1 LTGEGEGGGEKVE
14 LISPSPSSP
23 PTKGGEVY
31 LGDEMKKLIVG
42 ISGAT
47 GAIYGIRLLEV
58 LSKSDVETHLI
69 ITEAA
74 EKTILMETNWEIKKI
89 KSLAR
94 VTYDIKDLGAAISSG
109 SFLSEGMVIIPCSIK
124 SLSGIANSFNE
135 NLLIRAADV
144 TLKERRKLVLVV
156 RETPLHL
163 GHLELMHQAS
173 RIGAILLP
181 PIPAFYFH
189 PKTIDDLVNHTVG
202 KVLDLFGMNHHLF
215 NRWGSN
221 SVKKTLRKKGFKD

>member
-1 LTGEGEGGGEKVE
+1 
-14 LISPSPSSP
+14 
-23 PTKGGEVY
+23 
-31 LGDEMKKLIVG
+31 MKRLIVG

-74 EKTILMETNWEIKKI
+74 EQTILMETNWKVEDV
-89 KSLAR
+89 KSLAK
-94 VTYDIKDLGAAISSG
+94 VPYNIKNIGGDISSG

-135 NLLIRAADV
+135 NLLIRTADV

-163 GHLELMHQAS
+163 GHIELMLQAS
-173 RIGAILLP
+173 RMGAILLP
-181 PIPAFYFH
+181 PVPAFYFY
-189 PKTIDDLVNHTVG
+189 PKTIDDLINHTVG

-215 NRWGSN
+215 NRWGS
-221 SVKKTLRKKGFKD
+221 SEVKKTLRKKGFRGENPGKNC

>member
-1 LTGEGEGGGEKVE
+1 MR
-14 LISPSPSSP
+14 LI
-23 PTKGGEVY
+23 
-31 LGDEMKKLIVG
+31 IG

-47 GAIYGIRLLEV
+47 GAIFGIRLLEF

-69 ITEAA
+69 ITEAG
-74 EKTILMETNWEIKKI
+74 ENTILMETDWKVEEV
-89 KSLAR
+89 KSLAK
-94 VTYDIKDLGAAISSG
+94 VVHDIKDLGADISSG

-163 GHLELMHQAS
+163 GHIELMLQAS
-173 RIGAILLP
+173 RMGAILVP
-181 PIPAFYFH
+181 PVPAFYFY

-202 KVLDLFGMNHHLF
+202 KVLDLFGIDHHLF
-215 NRWGSN
+215 QRWGSAPL
-221 SVKKTLRKKGFKD
+221 KKILKKRGFKN

>member
-1 LTGEGEGGGEKVE
+1 VKR
-14 LISPSPSSP
+14 
-23 PTKGGEVY
+23 
-31 LGDEMKKLIVG
+31 LIVG

-47 GAIYGIRLLEV
+47 GAIYGIRLLET
-58 LSKSDVETHLI
+58 LLKSDVETHLV

-74 EKTILMETNWEIKKI
+74 ERTILMETNWKLEDV
-89 KSLAR
+89 KSLAK
-94 VTYDIKDLGAAISSG
+94 VSYDIKNLGGDIASG

-144 TLKERRKLVLVV
+144 TLKERRKLILVV

-163 GHLELMHQAS
+163 GHIELMLQAS
-173 RIGAILLP
+173 RMGAILLP
-181 PIPAFYFH
+181 PVPAFYFH
-189 PKTIDDLVNHTVG
+189 PKTIDDLISHTVG

-215 NRWGSN
+215 NRWGS
-221 SVKKTLRKKGFKD
+221 SEVKEPLKKKGFKD

>member
-1 LTGEGEGGGEKVE
+1 VKR
-14 LISPSPSSP
+14 
-23 PTKGGEVY
+23 
-31 LGDEMKKLIVG
+31 LIVG

-47 GAIYGIRLLEV
+47 GAIYGIRLLET
-58 LSKSDVETHLI
+58 LLKSDVETHLV

-74 EKTILMETNWEIKKI
+74 ERTILMETNWKLKDI
-89 KSLAR
+89 KSLAK
-94 VTYDIKDLGAAISSG
+94 VSYDIKDLGGDIASG

-144 TLKERRKLVLVV
+144 TLKERRKLILVV

-163 GHLELMHQAS
+163 GHIELMLQAS
-173 RIGAILLP
+173 RMGAILLP
-181 PIPAFYFH
+181 PVPAFYFY
-189 PKTIDDLVNHTVG
+189 PKTIDDLISHTVG

-215 NRWGSN
+215 NRWGS
-221 SVKKTLRKKGFKD
+221 SEVKEPLKKKGFKD